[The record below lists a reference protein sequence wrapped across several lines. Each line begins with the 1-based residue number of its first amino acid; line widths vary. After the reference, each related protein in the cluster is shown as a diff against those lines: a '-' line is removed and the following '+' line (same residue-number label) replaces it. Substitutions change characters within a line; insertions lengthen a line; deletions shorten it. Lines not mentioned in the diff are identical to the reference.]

1 MANKKDMMAFEPAKK
16 TKNERMMWRAIELIP
31 ESSGYSSE
39 VKLNAV
45 MIYATCGSIRK
56 TSQVSGIPRI
66 TLVNWTQSD
75 WWPEVLPLAL
85 ELTNKKFSAK
95 LNGIMS
101 MALDNLEDILE
112 NGEEVLTKTTTVT
125 KKGRESITETRVVKE
140 RKKLSG
146 KDLMNIAGNAADKQ
160 FRMQQAEKENS
171 RADIKT
177 TLLVSERL
185 TNIAKTLGEAG
196 KSKTIEGE
204 LDNGT
209 IESEEGGDAGVS

>member
-1 MANKKDMMAFEPAKK
+1 MANKKDMMALEPEKK
-16 TKNERMMWRAIELIP
+16 TKRERMLWKAIELIP
-31 ESSGYSSE
+31 ESGSYSSE

-45 MIYATCGSIRK
+45 MIYATCGSLRK
-56 TSQVSGIPRI
+56 TSEISGIPRI
-66 TLVNWTQSD
+66 TIVDWTKTD

-85 ELTNKKFSAK
+85 ELTNRKFSAK
-95 LNGIMS
+95 LNGIMER
-101 MALDNLEDILE
+101 ALDNLEDILD

-146 KDLMNIAGNAADKQ
+146 KDLMHIAGTASDKQ

-171 RADIKT
+171 RADVKT
-177 TLLVSERL
+177 TLLISERL
-185 TNIAKTLGEAG
+185 TKIAQTLGDAA

-204 LDNGT
+204 VDNGT
-209 IESEEGGDAGVS
+209 IESEEGGHSGDT